1 MYRYKP
7 PFSKGDKRMANE
19 IICEKNFIKDI
30 FKRWYRVP
38 EYQRPYVWEIEQVET
53 LLEDTIAAFR
63 SNAESQYFLGSTV
76 LKINEKS
83 SDNLTYEEYDLLDG
97 QQRLTT
103 IFLMLAVIRDISENK
118 NIYDLSRSAIFQE
131 ENDFDNQPERLRI
144 VFDIRDDVKNFVD
157 EYVKLDDGTKKLDDL
172 KTCASNNHEDISVR
186 NMASAI
192 ITCQKFLQELKQS
205 CEFESYFKFFWNKI
219 LLVCVATKKF
229 DDAFQLFT
237 VLNDRGLKLRNSDIL
252 KATNLHEIK
261 NDEDRKIYA
270 GAWEEMEKYFGDDF
284 DKFLS
289 YVRTILVKRKA
300 DMTLLKEFE
309 ENIYSGK
316 FYDRATKQYL
326 NRAPL
331 LKKGKDTFKYIG
343 NAFDIYRK
351 VFELRDFNGSFEA
364 ANYLTLMTVGLEAD
378 YWTAAVLSFCQ
389 KFGFDTI
396 AAYDNFCRFLR
407 LLDKK
412 VSADWIRSQTPTT
425 RIENVNAVIKAIEAT
440 DTSDKLLSSLTFDIK
455 LSDLEPILRADI
467 YKKRY
472 SKYLMLKLDLLYH
485 GNSTQFQIP
494 PTVSIEH
501 ILPQNP
507 PPNSQWRKDF
517 SDAEREDW
525 TDKLGNLILIS
536 RRKNS
541 SLSNRDFVEKKKR
554 YFANNIELFSNSV
567 RVLNSYDTWTFAD
580 LKQNHADVV
589 KKLLEAYR

>member
-1 MYRYKP
+1 
-7 PFSKGDKRMANE
+7 MANE

-30 FKRWYRVP
+30 FKRWYRIP
-38 EYQRPYVWEIEQVET
+38 EYQRPYVWESEQVET

-63 SNAESQYFLGSTV
+63 SNADSQYFLGSTV

-118 NIYDLSRSAIFQE
+118 NIHNLSRSAIFQE

-157 EYVKLDDGTKKLDDL
+157 KYVKLDDGTKKIDDL
-172 KTCASNNHEDISVR
+172 KACASNNHKDISVR

-192 ITCQKFLQELKQS
+192 ITCQKFLQEIKQS
-205 CEFESYFKFFWNKI
+205 GEFESYFKFLWNKI

-270 GAWEEMEKYFGDDF
+270 SEWEEMEKYFGDDF

-326 NRAPL
+326 SRAPL

-351 VFELRDFNGSFEA
+351 VFELRDFGGSFEA
-364 ANYLTLMTVGLEAD
+364 ANYLTLMTAGLEAD

-389 KFGFDTI
+389 KFGFDTTFD
-396 AAYDNFCRFLR
+396 YNNFCHFLK

-412 VSADWIRSQTPTT
+412 VSADWICSQTPTT
-425 RIENVNAVIKAIEAT
+425 RIENVNAVIKAIEAIDTT
-440 DTSDKLLSSLTFDIK
+440 DELFSATVFDIK
-455 LSDLEPILRADI
+455 LSDLEPILQTDI
-467 YKKRY
+467 YRKRY

-485 GNSTQFQIP
+485 GSSTQFQVP
-494 PTVSIEH
+494 STVSIEH

-507 PPNSQWRKDF
+507 PPNSQWLKNF

-541 SLSNRDFVEKKKR
+541 SLSNRDFAEKKKR

-567 RVLNSYDTWTFAD
+567 RVLNTYDKWTPTE
-580 LKQNHADVV
+580 LKQNHADVI
-589 KKLLEAYR
+589 KKLLEVYI